1 VEFGMELDWLEC
13 SAQIQSTFKAP
24 AAGSAVAIRLRG
36 VSHGFDGPNGRG
48 EVLRGIDIDITAGEF
63 LTVLG
68 PSGCGKTT
76 LLNIIGG
83 FVEADIGQVD
93 VFGHSIDGPGPDRG
107 VIFQSYALFRWL
119 TVQKNVEFGL
129 HRLKLSRGERSDV
142 AMRYLSL
149 VGLEEFRA
157 HYPYQLSGGMKQR
170 VAIARALAAD
180 PQILL
185 MDEPFAALDAQMREI
200 LQEEL
205 LGIWQQTRKTVFF
218 ITHSVD
224 EAIFLSNRVYVMTAR
239 PGRSKALIP
248 IQLPEP
254 RMDYRVRTTPE
265 FSEAKERVLALV
277 REEVGASSRRGVY

>member
-1 VEFGMELDWLEC
+1 
-13 SAQIQSTFKAP
+13 
-24 AAGSAVAIRLRG
+24 
-36 VSHGFDGPNGRG
+36 
-48 EVLRGIDIDITAGEF
+48 
-63 LTVLG
+63 
-68 PSGCGKTT
+68 
-76 LLNIIGG
+76 
-83 FVEADIGQVD
+83 
-93 VFGHSIDGPGPDRG
+93 
-107 VIFQSYALFRWL
+107 
-119 TVQKNVEFGL
+119 
-129 HRLKLSRGERSDV
+129 
-142 AMRYLSL
+142 
-149 VGLEEFRA
+149 
-157 HYPYQLSGGMKQR
+157 
-170 VAIARALAAD
+170 
-180 PQILL
+180 
-185 MDEPFAALDAQMREI
+185 MREI